1 MEILFVALVALAG
14 GALPLLIRWT
24 DRHLHTALALSTGI
38 FLGAVFLHVLPA
50 LSEMQLAADTAP
62 VHAEGAPAGVDL
74 SQQHGGDPWLWLCVL
89 AGVLA
94 VYLIE
99 SLVLRTHDHDDL
111 HRHRAVS
118 LASLVGL
125 GVHALTAGI
134 GYAAAQSYTQVGG
147 ALLVAI
153 LAHKGFEAFSLTTV
167 FQLAGTGRKS
177 ILLMVAGFA
186 ALTPLG
192 MLLGAS
198 ISAQMGQLGLGILT
212 ALAAGTFLFVCLCEL
227 LPEVFHHNEDSWLRV
242 SLLVLGIAL
251 TMVFEELGH

>member
-50 LSEMQLAADTAP
+50 LSEMSLSSVAAP
-62 VHAEGAPAGVDL
+62 PHSEGAHPGVDL
-74 SQQHGGDPWLWLCVL
+74 SQVHGGDPWLWLCVL

-99 SLVLRTHDHDDL
+99 SLVLRTHDHDEA
-111 HRHRAVS
+111 HQHRAVS
-118 LASLVGL
+118 LAALVGL

-134 GYAAAQSYTQVGG
+134 GYAAAQSHTHVGG
-147 ALLVAI
+147 ALLFAI

-167 FQLAGTGRKS
+167 FQLAGAERKS
-177 ILLMVAGFA
+177 ILWMVLGFA

-192 MLLGAS
+192 MLLWHS
-198 ISAQMGQLGLGILT
+198 ISAYMGDLGMGVMT

-227 LPEVFHHNEDSWLRV
+227 LPEVFHHREDSWLRIA
-242 SLLVLGIAL
+242 LLVLGIA
-251 TMVFEELGH
+251 TMMAFEELGH